1 MILMKMT
8 PQRMA
13 ILEYLEGNRA
23 HPSAD
28 EIYSSVKER
37 FPSMSFATVYN
48 TLERL
53 SGDGLLLEVSIDPA
67 RKRYDPDT
75 RPHHHVICSGC
86 GQVADI
92 HREFDLHVPKEESEG
107 FSIDSNHVE
116 FYGLCPKCDIKGGD

>member
-1 MILMKMT
+1 MKMT
-8 PQRMA
+8 PQRVA
-13 ILEYLEGNRA
+13 IMDFLDGNQA

-28 EIYSSVKER
+28 DIFSSVRKR

-53 SGDGLLLEVSIDPA
+53 RGEGQLMEVSIDPA

-75 RPHHHVICSGC
+75 RPHHHIICSGC
-86 GQVADI
+86 GAVADI
-92 HREFDLHVPKEESEG
+92 HREFDLSVPQEERGG

-116 FYGLCPKCDIKGGD
+116 FYGLCPKCT